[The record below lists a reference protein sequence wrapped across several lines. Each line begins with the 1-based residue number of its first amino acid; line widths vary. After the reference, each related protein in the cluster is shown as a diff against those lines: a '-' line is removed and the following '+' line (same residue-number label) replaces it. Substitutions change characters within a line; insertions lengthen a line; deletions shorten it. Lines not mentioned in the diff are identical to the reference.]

1 MRRRWS
7 WLALTGLALSQML
20 AGLVGPELIAWWNRS
35 AVATPFAC
43 DDAMLV
49 AVRQF
54 VRLSAGVSVTTVVT
68 FVGAGLWWSR
78 GRAASP
84 PAVAATPAPPPTGR

>member
-7 WLALTGLALSQML
+7 WLALM
-20 AGLVGPELIAWWNRS
+20 GLVTSQVLMSLGGPALIAWWNKP

-43 DDAMLV
+43 DEAMQV
-49 AVRQF
+49 AVAQF
-54 VRLSAGVSVTTVVT
+54 VRLSTLCSGGMVLS

-78 GRAASP
+78 RRTAVVPAAAP
-84 PAVAATPAPPPTGR
+84 QVGPPPGP